1 MKKEIAI
8 LGVAGLVLLLISMPY
23 ASATTTINGPFI
35 QGQVPP
41 LQPATSLPE
50 DSPFVVTVT
59 TDVLAVE
66 SAHINVT
73 FPLGLI
79 LDTVRPDPLV
89 SYDFSRYQDGTTGTN
104 GEGTGWVDVIA
115 AEAPEIPKPVAPLL
129 AEIGFVTTVDGTYTI
144 SLTSTINGEV
154 DDVVPLEV
162 TVIAVPGDV
171 NGDGIVNYLD
181 IVEVIEHWGDP
192 VSCPTCDVDRDGD
205 VGYSDISFILGHW
218 TGS

>member
-8 LGVAGLVLLLISMPY
+8 LGVAGLVLLIISMPY
-23 ASATTTINGPFI
+23 ASAITTINGPFI
-35 QGQVPP
+35 PGEVPP
-41 LQPATSLPE
+41 LQPADSIPE

-59 TDVLAVE
+59 TDLTVE

-73 FPLGLI
+73 FPPELL
-79 LDTVRPDPLV
+79 LNTVRPDPLV
-89 SYDFSRYQDGTTGTN
+89 SFDFSRYQDGI
-104 GEGTGWVDVIA
+104 GWVDVIA
-115 AEAPEIPKPVAPLL
+115 AEAPEIPLPEAPLL
-129 AEIGFVTTVDGTYTI
+129 VEIGFITTVAGTYTI
-144 SLTSTINGEV
+144 NLTSTINGEV

-192 VSCPTCDVDRDGD
+192 DSCPTCDVDRDED
-205 VGYSDISFILGHW
+205 VGYTDISFIVEHM
-218 TGS
+218 

>member
-35 QGQVPP
+35 PGEVPP
-41 LQPATSLPE
+41 LQPADSIPV

-59 TDVLAVE
+59 TDLTVE

-73 FPLGLI
+73 FPPELI
-79 LDTVRPDPLV
+79 LDTVHPDPLV
-89 SYDFSRYQDGTTGTN
+89 SFDFSRYEDGTGGTN

-129 AEIGFVTTVDGTYTI
+129 AEIGFVSTVKGTYTI
-144 SLTSTINGEV
+144 NLTSTINGVV
-154 DDVVPLEV
+154 DDVVTLEV

-181 IVEVIEHWGDP
+181 IVMVIDNWGDP
-192 VSCPTCDVDRDGD
+192 VGCPACDVDRSGN
-205 VGYSDISFILGHW
+205 VGYSDISFIVGHW
-218 TGS
+218 TG

>member
-23 ASATTTINGPFI
+23 ASAITTINGPFI
-35 QGQVPP
+35 PGEVPP
-41 LQPATSLPE
+41 LQPADSIPE

-59 TDVLAVE
+59 TDLTVE

-73 FPLGLI
+73 FPPELL
-79 LDTVRPDPLV
+79 LNTVHPDPLV
-89 SYDFSRYQDGTTGTN
+89 SFDFSRYQSGA
-104 GEGTGWVDVIA
+104 GWVDVIA
-115 AEAPEIPKPVAPLL
+115 AEAAEIPLPEAPLL
-129 AEIGFVTTVDGTYTI
+129 AEIGFITTVAGTYTI
-144 SLTSTINGEV
+144 GLTSTINGVV

-192 VSCPTCDVDRDGD
+192 VSCPACDVDRDGD
-205 VGYSDISFILGHW
+205 VGYTDISFIVGHW
-218 TGS
+218 TG

>member
-23 ASATTTINGPFI
+23 ASAITTINGPYI
-35 QGQVPP
+35 PGQVPP
-41 LQPATSLPE
+41 LQPADSIPE

-59 TDVLAVE
+59 TDRTVE

-73 FPLGLI
+73 FPPELQLE
-79 LDTVRPDPLV
+79 TVRPDPLV
-89 SYDFSRYQDGTTGTN
+89 SFDFSRYQDGTGGTN
-104 GEGTGWVDVIA
+104 GEGIGWIDVIV

-129 AEIGFVTTVDGTYTI
+129 AEIGFVSTVNGTYTI
-144 SLTSTINGEV
+144 NLTSTINGAV

-181 IVEVIEHWGDP
+181 IVMVIDNWGDR
-192 VSCPTCDVDRDGD
+192 VSCPACDVDRDGN
-205 VGYSDISFILGHW
+205 VGYSDISFIVGHW
-218 TGS
+218 TGA

>member
-41 LQPATSLPE
+41 LQPADSIPE
-50 DSPFVVTVT
+50 DSPFVVQVT
-59 TDVLAVE
+59 TDLTVE

-73 FPLGLI
+73 FPPELELN
-79 LDTVRPDPLV
+79 TVHPDPLV
-89 SYDFSRYQDGTTGTN
+89 SFDFSRYQDGALSN
-104 GEGTGWVDVIA
+104 GAGGGWVDVIA
-115 AEAPEIPKPVAPLL
+115 AEAAEIPLPVAPLL
-129 AEIGFVTTVDGTYTI
+129 AEIGFLTTVEGTYTI
-144 SLTSTINGEV
+144 SLTSVINGVE

-171 NGDGIVNYLD
+171 NGDGIVNYRD